1 MRRVTQE
8 ALIGCLVIC
17 LLMAGPALG
26 QYEIG
31 WYTID
36 GGGGTSSGGQ
46 YTLTGTIGQPDADWS
61 AGGPYELLG
70 GFWPG
75 GALCIVDFDD
85 FAKLA
90 THWLAGGSG
99 LDGDLDGD
107 DDIDLADVAVFSDL
121 WLCYCPA
128 DWPLK

>member
-1 MRRVTQE
+1 MRRTNQIPF
-8 ALIGCLVIC
+8 IGWLAIS
-17 LLMAGPALG
+17 LLMAGSALG
-26 QYEIG
+26 QYEID

-36 GGGGTSSGGQ
+36 GGGGTSSGGP
-46 YTLTGTIGQPDADWS
+46 YMLTGTIGQPDAGWC
-61 AGGPYELLG
+61 AGGVYELLG

-90 THWLAGGSG
+90 TQWLAGADG

-107 DDIDLADVAVFSDL
+107 DDVDLADVAVFSDL